1 MTKKA
6 SSSFKEKLFKKR
18 LGFIGIFVSIVVSL
32 LVGGGSVYY
41 FMNKQVK
48 ELETANQSL
57 GKISSIYSTLYYNY
71 YKQISQKKLT
81 DGAINGMI
89 SALGDPFSEYMSE
102 TESSNLNDTM
112 SGSFGGIGTQVEK
125 SSNAIKVIA
134 PIAGTPASKDG
145 IKANDLIVKINGR
158 QTSDMTLNKAV
169 QIMRGK
175 VGTKVTITIKRNG
188 QTFDK
193 ILVRAKIPVKTVT
206 ETLDSKNKSIGVIAV
221 TTFSQ
226 NTAKEMKQAIVS
238 LRKQGAKSFVI
249 DMRNNP
255 GGLMDQALKMSSMF
269 VKDGKVILQV
279 ASRSGK
285 PTIYRAG
292 KQFDN
297 GFKVHE
303 KTVVLINGGSAS
315 AAEIFSSA
323 LRQSAGVKLI
333 GTKSYGK
340 GTVQNTLPFKDKTE
354 LKLTIAKWLTPNGTW
369 IHHKGLQPDI
379 KADYPSI
386 AYVLAPNVNKELK
399 LDDSGSSVES
409 LQKMLNFLGY
419 DAGKENGHFS
429 EKTQKAVE
437 AYQKENKLTVNGK
450 ADTKTLTTLETQ
462 ISQKINQNDPV
473 LEKAEE
479 ELR

>member
-1 MTKKA
+1 M
-6 SSSFKEKLFKKR
+6 
-18 LGFIGIFVSIVVSL
+18 
-32 LVGGGSVYY
+32 GGGSVYY

-57 GKISSIYSTLYYNY
+57 GKISSVYSTLYYNY

-134 PIAGTPASKDG
+134 PIAGTPASKAG

-175 VGTKVTITIKRNG
+175 IGTKVTITIKRNG

-238 LRKQGAKSFVI
+238 LRKQGAKSLSSTCATI
-249 DMRNNP
+249 
-255 GGLMDQALKMSSMF
+255 QA
-269 VKDGKVILQV
+269 
-279 ASRSGK
+279 A
-285 PTIYRAG
+285 
-292 KQFDN
+292 
-297 GFKVHE
+297 
-303 KTVVLINGGSAS
+303 
-315 AAEIFSSA
+315 
-323 LRQSAGVKLI
+323 
-333 GTKSYGK
+333 
-340 GTVQNTLPFKDKTE
+340 
-354 LKLTIAKWLTPNGTW
+354 
-369 IHHKGLQPDI
+369 
-379 KADYPSI
+379 
-386 AYVLAPNVNKELK
+386 
-399 LDDSGSSVES
+399 
-409 LQKMLNFLGY
+409 
-419 DAGKENGHFS
+419 
-429 EKTQKAVE
+429 
-437 AYQKENKLTVNGK
+437 
-450 ADTKTLTTLETQ
+450 
-462 ISQKINQNDPV
+462 
-473 LEKAEE
+473 
-479 ELR
+479 

>member
-134 PIAGTPASKDG
+134 PIAGTPASKAG

-297 GFKVHE
+297 GFKVHD
-303 KTVVLINGGSAS
+303 
-315 AAEIFSSA
+315 
-323 LRQSAGVKLI
+323 
-333 GTKSYGK
+333 
-340 GTVQNTLPFKDKTE
+340 TLPFKDKTE

-419 DAGKENGHFS
+419 DAGKENGYFS

>member
-134 PIAGTPASKDG
+134 PIAGTPASKAG
-145 IKANDLIVKINGR
+145 IKANDLIVKINGC

-315 AAEIFSSA
+315 AAEIFSS
-323 LRQSAGVKLI
+323 
-333 GTKSYGK
+333 
-340 GTVQNTLPFKDKTE
+340 
-354 LKLTIAKWLTPNGTW
+354 
-369 IHHKGLQPDI
+369 
-379 KADYPSI
+379 
-386 AYVLAPNVNKELK
+386 
-399 LDDSGSSVES
+399 
-409 LQKMLNFLGY
+409 
-419 DAGKENGHFS
+419 
-429 EKTQKAVE
+429 
-437 AYQKENKLTVNGK
+437 
-450 ADTKTLTTLETQ
+450 
-462 ISQKINQNDPV
+462 
-473 LEKAEE
+473 
-479 ELR
+479 